1 MKKFLFVLCLLS
13 ALPFI
18 TQCNQKGQT
27 YKCDL
32 DKKKNPYD
40 KAAQYDDCLA
50 LNAQIMATHIE
61 STNIDVSPVEYTEFG
76 VFESNFAEIN
86 AEENWVKPIYIFFP
100 QDMTGYADAPAT
112 INGAAVI
119 KMVAKDKVDDYFG
132 ITDDESQ
139 GLCADVQQVIYDNVL
154 NNILTKEQR
163 DRYLSEGKSLSLIP
177 DTFAHNAEWVGKDP
191 ASLITH
197 DGDNYFFE
205 PYSLY
210 ISYYDQTANVT
221 ELLRGVKY
229 CKLLSHQAILSWM
242 LQKSFEADP
251 VLLTPIAEECEG
263 PTSLEARGG
272 SCLLYFSQAQS
283 YYCSDFTG
291 LYFNYETG
299 EAKCLDWLDTSKG
312 VLDPIYSTM
321 PCSERTAEIEASIP
335 GYMGLT
341 GICVI
346 HCNQEDEFLWN
357 IYTEN
362 PARSCTGFDL
372 YTPEQLN

>member
-1 MKKFLFVLCLLS
+1 MKKLFYVLCVLGT
-13 ALPFI
+13 LPFI
-18 TQCNQKGQT
+18 AQCNQT

-32 DKKKNPYD
+32 DRKKTGYD

-50 LNAQIMATHIE
+50 LNAQIMTAHIQSENIEIRATGF
-61 STNIDVSPVEYTEFG
+61 TEFG
-76 VFESNFAEIN
+76 VFESNFADIN
-86 AEENWVKPIYIFFP
+86 AEENWIKPIYIFFP

-112 INGAAVI
+112 INGAGVI

-154 NNILTKEQR
+154 KNILTKEQR
-163 DRYLSEGKSLSLIP
+163 DRYLAEGKSLSFIP
-177 DTFAHNAEWVGKDP
+177 DTVAHNAEWVGKDP

-210 ISYYDQTANVT
+210 IEHSDPADIP
-221 ELLRGVKY
+221 ELLKGVKY
-229 CKLLSHQAILSWM
+229 CKLLSHQTILSWM
-242 LQKSFEADP
+242 LEKSFEADP
-251 VLLTPIAEECEG
+251 VLLTPAADVCDG

-291 LYFNYETG
+291 PFFNFETG
-299 EAKCLDWLDTSKG
+299 EAKCIDWLDTSAG
-312 VLDPIYSTM
+312 VLDPIYSTL
-321 PCSERTAEIEASIP
+321 PCSERAAEIEASIP

-341 GICVI
+341 GMCVI
-346 HCNQEDEFLWN
+346 HCNQENEFLWN

-372 YTPEQLN
+372 FIP